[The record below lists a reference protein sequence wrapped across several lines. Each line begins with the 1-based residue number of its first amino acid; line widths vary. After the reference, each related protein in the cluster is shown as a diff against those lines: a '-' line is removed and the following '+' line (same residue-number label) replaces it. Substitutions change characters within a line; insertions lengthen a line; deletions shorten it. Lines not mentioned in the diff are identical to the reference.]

1 MSDVMR
7 RHSEKL
13 SCQHPTVLS
22 NSIYP
27 DRFISM
33 ADPRD
38 ASLDPENIDE
48 LTKSTLNFPVVGI
61 GASAG
66 GLQALMHFFEQMPAA
81 NGMAFVVI
89 LHLSPDHESNVAEIL
104 QRVANMPVV
113 QVNEPTAIEA
123 NHVYVIPPTH
133 DLEMNDGHLQLSG
146 RSRARGAHLAIDL
159 FFRTLAAVHQ
169 ERAIAV
175 VMSGTGNDGAAG
187 LARVKEEGGITLVQ
201 QPGDAEYDGMP
212 KAAIATGMVD
222 FIVTSAD
229 MPQRLQQLWANASR
243 ISLPRKDGSSL
254 RAAAPDSEEVARLA
268 EDALRD
274 IVSALRIYSRNDF
287 RQYKRATVLRRIER
301 RLQVNGLPDLPAY
314 RNFLRAH
321 PEEVK
326 LLLQDML
333 ISVTNFFR
341 DPAAFEA
348 LEREVLPA
356 LLAHRSP
363 DESVRVWVVGCAT
376 GEEAYSVAILLKEQ
390 MELHHCM
397 SELQIFATDIDERA
411 VNFGRNGLF
420 PASIATDVSPAR
432 LKKFFS
438 QEKEQFRVIKQ
449 VREKVLFAN
458 HNVLRDPPF
467 SRIDLI
473 CCRNLLIYLDKSA
486 QASVLG
492 TFRFALKPEG
502 FLFLG
507 SSESVEAA
515 PKLYTVFDKKNRFFK
530 VNPTGISIRHLLLA
544 TDQPRNRLVYNPRG
558 PDRRAPKPASFA
570 DLHHK
575 LIDQI
580 VLPSVLIDG
589 NHNILHLSE
598 NVGKFLLPGSGTPSV
613 NLLDNTQA
621 ELRTELRTALYQATH
636 TGKPVRTHAVPVRR
650 GNSTILVEM
659 SVHFFKEVEAESALA
674 LALVMFEEVPE
685 KPPAQEPSGDGQAH
699 QVLIEQLETEIRQLK
714 ENLQQTIEQTEIS
727 TKELKSSNQEQQ
739 AVNEELRSA
748 TEELE
753 TSKEELQSIN
763 EELSTVNFELKLKVD
778 ETCMMNDDLQ
788 NLIASSDIATIFVD
802 RSLHI
807 KRFTPQATRIFNL
820 IESDINRPLMDITHK
835 LDYGS
840 LADDAAG
847 MLKTLNPIERP
858 VGSSDGRSYLARIRP
873 YRTMDDH
880 IDGVVLTFVDVTKLR
895 KAEERLRAGEERL
908 RIAAETTKD
917 YAILTIDEEGIITSW
932 NVGAQR
938 NFGYTPQEIV
948 GQPFFTIFT
957 PEDRAAGASEEE
969 LRGAREEG
977 RSLDE
982 RWHLR
987 KDGST
992 FFCSG
997 VVTRLE
1003 GKAGGF
1009 AKIAQDMTESRSQQ
1023 VSRDELLAMEKQAN
1037 ELKDQFLAV
1046 MSHELKHPLNLIQ
1059 VNTELLLSHPE
1070 VRALPE
1076 VARAGE
1082 TIRSAVVSQTKIIDD
1097 LLDLSRARTGK
1108 LTLRLA
1114 PVDLAEMVT
1123 SIAAAAREAASKKS
1137 LTLNYECREKE
1148 LVAALCDRVRT
1159 EQVLWNLINNA
1170 IKFTPAG
1177 GSITVRL
1184 GRDGTFATV
1193 SVIDTGQGIEPAF
1206 LPHIFGMFIQ
1216 APDQKIYNT
1225 NTGLGVGL
1233 TLVRDLTVAQG
1244 GKVLADSEG
1253 IGKGTCLTI
1262 WLPLAQTKVQDK
1274 KTDLPGGNLK
1284 GLRILAV
1291 DDMID
1296 LLEPFSALLR
1306 LEGAT
1311 VDMAT
1316 SGQQALEMLEATG
1329 YDLLIS
1335 DLGMPYMDGYELIR
1349 KIRKRP
1355 DWRNLKAIAL
1365 SGYGRQVDTVRA
1377 LQSGFNAHLSKPAT
1391 VAHICQSI
1399 AQLVPSGQG

>member
-1 MSDVMR
+1 MSYAMR
-7 RHSEKL
+7 RQPGRL
-13 SCQHPTVLS
+13 LCQHAKVIS
-22 NSIYP
+22 DSIYP
-27 DRFISM
+27 DWFISM

-38 ASLDPENIDE
+38 ASLNPENSDDLI
-48 LTKSTLNFPVVGI
+48 KSPLKFPVVGI

-66 GLQALMHFFEQMPAA
+66 GLQALLRFFERMPAA

-104 QRVANMPVV
+104 QRIARMPVM
-113 QVNEPTAIEA
+113 QVTELTAIEA

-133 DLEMNDGHLQLSG
+133 DLEMNDGHLQLASH
-146 RSRARGAHLAIDL
+146 SRIRGAHLAIDL
-159 FFRTLAAVHQ
+159 FFRTLAEVHQ
-169 ERAIAV
+169 ERAVAV
-175 VMSGTGNDGAAG
+175 VMSGTGHDGASG
-187 LARVKEEGGITLVQ
+187 LARVKEEGGVTLVQ
-201 QPGDAEYDGMP
+201 QPEDAEYDDMP

-222 FIVTSAD
+222 FVATASD
-229 MPQRLQQLWANASR
+229 MPRRLQELWANASR
-243 ISLPRKDGSSL
+243 ISLPRKDGLSL
-254 RAAAPDSEEVARLA
+254 RADIADSDESARLA
-268 EDALRD
+268 EEALRD
-274 IVSALRIYSRNDF
+274 IMSALRIYSKNDF
-287 RQYKRATVLRRIER
+287 RQYKRATVLRRIAR
-301 RLQVNGLPDLPAY
+301 RLQVNGVHDLPAY
-314 RNFLRAH
+314 RDFLRVH
-321 PEEVK
+321 PQELK

-348 LEREVLPA
+348 LENDVLPA
-356 LLAHRSP
+356 LLANRSP
-363 DESVRVWVVGCAT
+363 DESVRVWVAGCAT
-376 GEEAYSVAILLKEQ
+376 GEEVYSVAILLKEQ
-390 MELHHCM
+390 MELHHCT

-411 VNFGRNGLF
+411 VNFGRNGLY

-432 LKKFFS
+432 LKSFFTF
-438 QEKEQFRVIKQ
+438 EKEQFRVLKQ
-449 VREKVLFAN
+449 MREKVLFAN

-473 CCRNLLIYLDKSA
+473 CCRNLLIYLDKAA
-486 QASVLG
+486 QAGVLS

-507 SSESVEAA
+507 SSEAVEAA
-515 PKLYTVFDKKNRFFK
+515 HKLYTVVDKKNRFFK
-530 VNPTGISIRHLLLA
+530 VNPSGTSTRHLLLA
-544 TDQPRNRLVYNPRG
+544 KEPPSDSPVFNRRG
-558 PDRRAPKPASFA
+558 PDRRAPKPASSA
-570 DLHHK
+570 ELHRS
-575 LIDQI
+575 LIEQV
-580 VLPSVLIDG
+580 VLPSVLIDSQ
-589 NHNILHLSE
+589 HNILHLSE
-598 NVGKFLLPGSGTPSV
+598 NVGKFLLPGSGAPSV

-621 ELRTELRTALYQATH
+621 ELRTELRTALYQAMH
-636 TGKPVRTHAVPVRR
+636 TGKQVKTHAVPLRR
-650 GNSTILVEM
+650 GSSTILVQM
-659 SVHFFKEVEAESALA
+659 SVHFFGEVSTESA

-685 KPPAQEPSGDGQAH
+685 KPLLESSSTGQAH
-699 QVLIEQLETEIRQLK
+699 QVVVEQLEAEIRQLK
-714 ENLQQTIEQTEIS
+714 ENLQQIIEQTEVS
-727 TKELKSSNQEQQ
+727 TEELKSSNEDQQ

-763 EELSTVNFELKLKVD
+763 EELTTVNFELKVKVD
-778 ETCMMNDDLQ
+778 ETSMMNDDLQ
-788 NLIASSDIATIFVD
+788 NLITSSDIATVFVD
-802 RSLHI
+802 RSLKI

-835 LDYGS
+835 LDYES
-840 LADDAAG
+840 LGKDAAG
-847 MLKTLNPIERP
+847 MLKTLNPIKRP
-858 VGSSDGRSYLARIRP
+858 VSSSDGRHYLARIGP

-880 IDGVVLTFVDVTKLR
+880 IDGVVLTFVDVTELR

-948 GQPFFTIFT
+948 GQPFSIIFT
-957 PEDRAAGASEEE
+957 PEDRAAGAPEGE
-969 LRGAREEG
+969 LRGAHEDG
-977 RSLDE
+977 RSVDE

-1003 GKAGGF
+1003 GKAGGY
-1009 AKIAQDMTESRSQQ
+1009 AKIAKDMTESRSQQ
-1023 VSRDELLAMEKQAN
+1023 VSRDELLAMEKHAN

-1114 PVDLAEMVT
+1114 PVDLAEMAT
-1123 SIAAAAREAASKKS
+1123 SIAGAARDDASKKG
-1137 LTLNYECREKE
+1137 LTLSYEYTEKE
-1148 LVAALCDRVRT
+1148 LVALCDRVRT
-1159 EQVLWNLINNA
+1159 EQILWNLINNA

-1177 GSITVRL
+1177 GTVTVRL
-1184 GRDGTFATV
+1184 GRDSTFATM
-1193 SVIDTGQGIEPAF
+1193 SVTDTGQGIDPAF
-1206 LPHIFGMFIQ
+1206 LPHIFGMFVQ
-1216 APDQKIYNT
+1216 APEQIIYNT

-1244 GKVLADSEG
+1244 GRVLADSEG
-1253 IGKGTCLTI
+1253 LGKGTCFTI
-1262 WLPLAQTKVQDK
+1262 WLPLAQTRMQDK
-1274 KTDLPGGNLK
+1274 KASQSSANLK

-1306 LEGAT
+1306 LEGAD
-1311 VDMAT
+1311 VDMAC
-1316 SGQQALEMLEATG
+1316 SGQQALEMLEKNS

-1399 AQLVPSGQG
+1399 AQLVPNDPL

>member
-1 MSDVMR
+1 
-7 RHSEKL
+7 
-13 SCQHPTVLS
+13 
-22 NSIYP
+22 
-27 DRFISM
+27 M

-38 ASLDPENIDE
+38 ASLYPENTDG
-48 LTKSTLNFPVVGI
+48 LAKSTLNFPVVGI

-66 GLQALMHFFEQMPAA
+66 GLQALLRFFEQMPAA
-81 NGMAFVVI
+81 NGMAFVII
-89 LHLSPDHESNVAEIL
+89 LHLSPEHESNVAQIL
-104 QRVANMPVV
+104 QRVASMPVM
-113 QVNEPTAIEA
+113 QVNAPTAIQA

-133 DLEMNDGHLQLSG
+133 DLEMNDGHLQLSSH
-146 RSRARGAHLAIDL
+146 SRVRGAHLAIDL
-159 FFRTLAAVHQ
+159 FFRTLAEVHQ

-187 LARVKEEGGITLVQ
+187 LARVKEAGGVTLVQ

-222 FIVTSAD
+222 FVTTAAE
-229 MPQRLQQLWANASR
+229 MPQRLQELWANASR
-243 ISLPRKDGSSL
+243 ISLPQKDGPSL
-254 RAAAPDSEEVARLA
+254 RAAVADTDEAARLA

-274 IVSALRIYSRNDF
+274 IMSALSTYSKNDF
-287 RQYKRATVLRRIER
+287 RQYKRATVLRRIGR
-301 RLQVNGLPDLPAY
+301 RLQVNGVPDLPAY
-314 RNFLRAH
+314 RDFLRAH

-348 LEREVLPA
+348 LERDVLPA

-363 DESVRVWVVGCAT
+363 DEAVRVWVAGCAT
-376 GEEAYSVAILLKEQ
+376 GEEAYSVAILLREQ
-390 MELHHCM
+390 MELHHCT

-411 VNFGRNGLF
+411 VNVGRNALY
-420 PASIATDVSPAR
+420 PVSIATDVSPGR
-432 LKKFFS
+432 LKKFFNP
-438 QEKEQFRVIKQ
+438 EKEQFRVVKQ
-449 VREKVLFAN
+449 MREKLLFAH

-467 SRIDLI
+467 SRVDLI

-486 QASVLG
+486 QSSVLE

-507 SSESVEAA
+507 TSESVEAA
-515 PKLYTVFDKKNRFFK
+515 NKLYTVFDKKSRFFK
-530 VNPTGISIRHLLLA
+530 VNPNGSSIRHFLLA
-544 TDQPRNRLVYNPRG
+544 REQPSDRTVFSHRG
-558 PDRRAPKPASFA
+558 PDRRAPKPASFGE
-570 DLHHK
+570 LHHK
-575 LIDQI
+575 LIDQV
-580 VLPSVLIDG
+580 VLPSVLIDSQ
-589 NHNILHLSE
+589 HNILHLSE

-621 ELRTELRTALYQATH
+621 ELRTELRTALYQAMH

-650 GNSTILVEM
+650 GNSMILVEM
-659 SVHFFKEVEAESALA
+659 SVHSFGEVDTDSA

-685 KPPAQEPSGDGQAH
+685 KPPALSPGNPGQAH

-714 ENLQQTIEQTEIS
+714 KNLNQIIEQTEIS
-727 TKELKSSNQEQQ
+727 TEELMSSNEEQQ
-739 AVNEELRSA
+739 TVNEELRSA

-763 EELSTVNFELKLKVD
+763 EELTTVNFELKVKVD
-778 ETCMMNDDLQ
+778 ETSMMNDDLQ

-835 LDYGS
+835 LCYAS
-840 LADDAAG
+840 LANDAAG

-858 VGSSDGRSYLARIRP
+858 VSSSDGRHYLAGIRP
-873 YRTMDDH
+873 YRTIDDH
-880 IDGVVLTFVDVTKLR
+880 IDGVVLTFVDVTELR
-895 KAEERLRAGEERL
+895 KAEEKLRAGEERL

-917 YAILTIDEEGIITSW
+917 YAILTIDEEGTITSW

-938 NFGYTPQEIV
+938 NFGYMPHEIV

-957 PEDRAAGASEEE
+957 PEDRAAGVPEDE

-977 RSLDE
+977 RSMDE

-992 FFCSG
+992 FFCCG

-1003 GKAGGF
+1003 GKAGGY
-1009 AKIAQDMTESRSQQ
+1009 AKIARDMTESRSQQ

-1114 PVDLAEMVT
+1114 PVDLAEMAT

-1137 LTLNYECREKE
+1137 LTLNYEYSEKE
-1148 LVAALCDRVRT
+1148 LVALCDRVRT

-1177 GSITVRL
+1177 GIITVRL

-1193 SVIDTGQGIEPAF
+1193 SVVDTGQGIDPAF

-1253 IGKGTCLTI
+1253 IGKGTCFTI
-1262 WLPLAQTKVQDK
+1262 WLPLAQTRVQDK
-1274 KTDLPGGNLK
+1274 KAGLPSANLK
-1284 GLRILAV
+1284 GLRILVV

-1296 LLEPFSALLR
+1296 LLQPFSALLR
-1306 LEGAT
+1306 LEGAD

-1316 SGQQALEMLEATG
+1316 SGQQALEMLEKNS

-1349 KIRKRP
+1349 KIRKSP
-1355 DWRNLKAIAL
+1355 DWRSLKAIAL

-1399 AQLVPSGQG
+1399 AQLVPNKLA

>member
-1 MSDVMR
+1 
-7 RHSEKL
+7 
-13 SCQHPTVLS
+13 
-22 NSIYP
+22 
-27 DRFISM
+27 M

-38 ASLDPENIDE
+38 ASLALENSDD
-48 LTKSTLNFPVVGI
+48 LAKSTLNFPVVGI

-66 GLQALMHFFEQMPAA
+66 GLQALLRFFEQMPAA

-89 LHLSPDHESNVAEIL
+89 LHLSPEHESNVAEIL
-104 QRVANMPVV
+104 QRVACMPVT

-133 DLEMNDGHLQLSG
+133 DLEMNDGHLQLSSH
-146 RSRARGAHLAIDL
+146 SRVRGAHLAIDL
-159 FFRTLAAVHQ
+159 FFRTLAKVHQ

-187 LARVKEEGGITLVQ
+187 LVRVKEEGGVTLAQ
-201 QPGDAEYDGMP
+201 QPEDAEYDGMP
-212 KAAIATGMVD
+212 KAAMATGMVD
-222 FIVTSAD
+222 FVVTAAE
-229 MPQRLQQLWANASR
+229 MPQRLQELWANASR
-243 ISLPRKDGSSL
+243 ISLPQKGGPSL
-254 RAAAPDSEEVARLA
+254 RAAVADSDEAARLA

-274 IVSALRIYSRNDF
+274 IMSALRIHSRNDF

-301 RLQVNGLPDLPAY
+301 RLQVNGVPDLPAY
-314 RNFLRAH
+314 RDFLRVH

-348 LEREVLPA
+348 LERDVLPA

-363 DESVRVWVVGCAT
+363 DESVRVWVAGCAT
-376 GEEAYSVAILLKEQ
+376 GEEAYSLAILLKEQ
-390 MELHHCM
+390 MELHHCT

-411 VNFGRNGLF
+411 VNFGRNGLY
-420 PASIATDVSPAR
+420 PVSIAADVSPAR
-432 LKKFFS
+432 LKKFFNL
-438 QEKEQFRVIKQ
+438 EKEQFRVVKQ
-449 VREKVLFAN
+449 VREKVLFAH

-515 PKLYTVFDKKNRFFK
+515 HKLYTVFDKKSRFFK
-530 VNPTGISIRHLLLA
+530 VNPNGSSIRHLLLA
-544 TDQPRNRLVYNPRG
+544 KAQPSDRPVFNQRG

-570 DLHHK
+570 ELHRT
-575 LIDQI
+575 LIEQV

-589 NHNILHLSE
+589 QHNILHLSE

-613 NLLDNTQA
+613 DLLDNTQA
-621 ELRTELRTALYQATH
+621 ELRTELRTALYQAMH
-636 TGKPVRTHAVPVRR
+636 TGKPVRTHAVAVRR
-650 GNSTILVEM
+650 GNSTILMEM
-659 SVHFFKEVEAESALA
+659 SVHFFGEVDTESA

-685 KPPAQEPSGDGQAH
+685 KPALKPRSAGQAH
-699 QVLIEQLETEIRQLK
+699 QVLVEQLETEIRQLK
-714 ENLQQTIEQTEIS
+714 ENLQQIIEQTEIS
-727 TKELKSSNQEQQ
+727 TEELKSSNQEQQ

-753 TSKEELQSIN
+753 TSREELQSIN
-763 EELSTVNFELKLKVD
+763 EELTTVNFELQVKVD
-778 ETCMMNDDLQ
+778 ETSMMNNDLQ

-835 LDYGS
+835 LDYAS

-858 VGSSDGRSYLARIRP
+858 VSSSDGRHYLAGIRP
-873 YRTMDDH
+873 YRTLDNH
-880 IDGVVLTFVDVTKLR
+880 IDGVVLTFVDVTELR
-895 KAEERLRAGEERL
+895 KAEEKLRAGEERL

-917 YAILTIDEEGIITSW
+917 YAILTIDEEGTITSW

-938 NFGYTPQEIV
+938 NFGYTSQEIV
-948 GQPFFTIFT
+948 GRPFFTIFT
-957 PEDRAAGASEEE
+957 PEDRAAGAPDEE
-969 LRGAREEG
+969 LRGAREDG
-977 RSLDE
+977 RSVDE

-992 FFCSG
+992 FFCSS

-1003 GKAGGF
+1003 GKSGGY
-1009 AKIAQDMTESRSQQ
+1009 AKIARDMTESRSQQ

-1108 LTLRLA
+1108 LTLRLG
-1114 PVDLAEMVT
+1114 PVDLAEMTT
-1123 SIAAAAREAASKKS
+1123 SIASAAREAASKKS
-1137 LTLNYECREKE
+1137 LALNYDCSEEQ
-1148 LVAALCDRVRT
+1148 LVVLCDRVRT

-1177 GSITVRL
+1177 GTVTVRL

-1193 SVIDTGQGIEPAF
+1193 SVIDTGQGIDPAF
-1206 LPHIFGMFIQ
+1206 LPHIFGMFVQ

-1253 IGKGTCLTI
+1253 IGKGTCFTI
-1262 WLPLAQTKVQDK
+1262 WLPLAQTKVQAK
-1274 KTDLPGGNLK
+1274 KAGLPSGNLK

-1296 LLEPFSALLR
+1296 LLQPFSALLR
-1306 LEGAT
+1306 LEGAA

-1316 SGQQALEMLEATG
+1316 SGQQALEMLEKNS

-1399 AQLVPSGQG
+1399 AQLVPNGQG

>member
-1 MSDVMR
+1 
-7 RHSEKL
+7 
-13 SCQHPTVLS
+13 
-22 NSIYP
+22 
-27 DRFISM
+27 
-33 ADPRD
+33 
-38 ASLDPENIDE
+38 
-48 LTKSTLNFPVVGI
+48 
-61 GASAG
+61 
-66 GLQALMHFFEQMPAA
+66 
-81 NGMAFVVI
+81 
-89 LHLSPDHESNVAEIL
+89 
-104 QRVANMPVV
+104 
-113 QVNEPTAIEA
+113 
-123 NHVYVIPPTH
+123 
-133 DLEMNDGHLQLSG
+133 
-146 RSRARGAHLAIDL
+146 
-159 FFRTLAAVHQ
+159 
-169 ERAIAV
+169 
-175 VMSGTGNDGAAG
+175 
-187 LARVKEEGGITLVQ
+187 
-201 QPGDAEYDGMP
+201 
-212 KAAIATGMVD
+212 
-222 FIVTSAD
+222 
-229 MPQRLQQLWANASR
+229 
-243 ISLPRKDGSSL
+243 
-254 RAAAPDSEEVARLA
+254 
-268 EDALRD
+268 
-274 IVSALRIYSRNDF
+274 
-287 RQYKRATVLRRIER
+287 
-301 RLQVNGLPDLPAY
+301 
-314 RNFLRAH
+314 
-321 PEEVK
+321 
-326 LLLQDML
+326 
-333 ISVTNFFR
+333 
-341 DPAAFEA
+341 
-348 LEREVLPA
+348 
-356 LLAHRSP
+356 
-363 DESVRVWVVGCAT
+363 
-376 GEEAYSVAILLKEQ
+376 
-390 MELHHCM
+390 
-397 SELQIFATDIDERA
+397 
-411 VNFGRNGLF
+411 
-420 PASIATDVSPAR
+420 
-432 LKKFFS
+432 
-438 QEKEQFRVIKQ
+438 
-449 VREKVLFAN
+449 
-458 HNVLRDPPF
+458 
-467 SRIDLI
+467 
-473 CCRNLLIYLDKSA
+473 
-486 QASVLG
+486 
-492 TFRFALKPEG
+492 
-502 FLFLG
+502 
-507 SSESVEAA
+507 
-515 PKLYTVFDKKNRFFK
+515 
-530 VNPTGISIRHLLLA
+530 
-544 TDQPRNRLVYNPRG
+544 
-558 PDRRAPKPASFA
+558 
-570 DLHHK
+570 
-575 LIDQI
+575 
-580 VLPSVLIDG
+580 
-589 NHNILHLSE
+589 

-621 ELRTELRTALYQATH
+621 ELRTELRTAIYRAVH

-650 GNSTILVEM
+650 GNSSTLVEM
-659 SVHFFKEVEAESALA
+659 SVHFFGEANTESA

-685 KPPAQEPSGDGQAH
+685 KPAAESGSTGQAH
-699 QVLIEQLETEIRQLK
+699 QALVNQLETEIRQLK

-727 TKELKSSNQEQQ
+727 TEELKSSNEEQQ

-763 EELSTVNFELKLKVD
+763 EELTTVNFELKVKVD
-778 ETCMMNDDLQ
+778 ETGMMNDDLQ
-788 NLIASSDIATIFVD
+788 NLIASSDIATVFVD

-858 VGSSDGRSYLARIRP
+858 VSSSDGRHYLARLRP

-880 IDGVVLTFVDVTKLR
+880 IDGVVLTFVDVTELR

-917 YAILTIDEEGIITSW
+917 YAIMTIDEEGSITSW

-938 NFGYTPQEIV
+938 IFGYTPQEMV

-957 PEDRAAGASEEE
+957 PEDRAAGAPEEE
-969 LRGAREEG
+969 LRGARDEG
-977 RSLDE
+977 RSMDE

-1003 GKAGGF
+1003 GTAGGY
-1009 AKIAQDMTESRSQQ
+1009 AKISRDMTESRSQQ

-1114 PVDLAEMVT
+1114 PVDLAEMA
-1123 SIAAAAREAASKKS
+1123 SLIAAAAREAGSKKS
-1137 LTLNYECREKE
+1137 LTLNYECSEKE
-1148 LVAALCDRVRT
+1148 LVVLCDRVRT

-1170 IKFTPAG
+1170 IKFTPG
-1177 GSITVRL
+1177 GGTITVRL

-1193 SVIDTGQGIEPAF
+1193 SVIDTGQGIDPVF
-1206 LPHIFGMFIQ
+1206 LPHIFGMFVQ

-1244 GKVLADSEG
+1244 GRVLADSEG
-1253 IGKGTCLTI
+1253 IGKGTCFTI
-1262 WLPLAQTKVQDK
+1262 WLPLAQAKVQDK
-1274 KTDLPGGNLK
+1274 KAGLPSGNLK

-1291 DDMID
+1291 DDMTD

-1306 LEGAT
+1306 LEGAA

-1316 SGQQALEMLEATG
+1316 SGQQALDMLEQHS

-1349 KIRKRP
+1349 KVRKRP

-1399 AQLVPSGQG
+1399 AQLVPNGQG

>member
-1 MSDVMR
+1 
-7 RHSEKL
+7 
-13 SCQHPTVLS
+13 
-22 NSIYP
+22 
-27 DRFISM
+27 M
-33 ADPRD
+33 ADLHDVSPN
-38 ASLDPENIDE
+38 PENTHD

-66 GLQALMHFFEQMPAA
+66 DLQALLRFFEQMPAD
-81 NGMAFVVI
+81 NGMAFVII
-89 LHLSPDHESNVAEIL
+89 LHLSPGHERNVAEIL
-104 QRVANMPVV
+104 QRVDSLPVV
-113 QVNEPTAIEA
+113 QVNAPTAIEA

-146 RSRARGAHLAIDL
+146 CLRVKGAHLAIDL
-159 FFRTLAAVHQ
+159 FFRTLAEVHRK
-169 ERAIAV
+169 RAIAV

-187 LARVKEEGGITLVQ
+187 LARVKEEGALTLVRH
-201 QPGDAEYDGMP
+201 PDDAEYDGMP
-212 KAAIATGMVD
+212 KAAMATGMID
-222 FIVTSAD
+222 FIVTAAD
-229 MPQRLQQLWANASR
+229 MPQRLLEPWVNASGIR
-243 ISLPRKDGSSL
+243 LPSH
-254 RAAAPDSEEVARLA
+254 DSQSTQGAVQAGDEAARLG
-268 EDALRD
+268 EEALRD
-274 IVSALRIYSRNDF
+274 IMTVLRNHSRNDF

-301 RLQVNGLPDLPAY
+301 RLHVNGLPDLPAY
-314 RNFLRAH
+314 RDFVRAH
-321 PEEVK
+321 PDEVK
-326 LLLQDML
+326 PLLQDML

-341 DPAAFEA
+341 NPEAFEA
-348 LEREVLPA
+348 LERDVLPG
-356 LLAHRSP
+356 LLANRPP
-363 DESVRVWVVGCAT
+363 DEPVRVWVAGCAT
-376 GEEAYSVAILLKEQ
+376 GEEAYSVAMVLREQ
-390 MELHHCM
+390 MELHNCCCD
-397 SELQIFATDIDERA
+397 LQIFATDIDDSA
-411 VNFGRNGLF
+411 VNFGRTALY

-432 LKKFFS
+432 LQRFFTL
-438 QEKEQFRVIKQ
+438 EKDQFRVIKQ

-467 SRIDLI
+467 SRIDLV
-473 CCRNLLIYLDKSA
+473 CCRNLMIYLDKPA
-486 QASVLG
+486 QARVLG

-502 FLFLG
+502 VLFLG
-507 SSESVEAA
+507 SSESSEAA
-515 PKLYTVFDKKNRFFK
+515 PKLFSVVDKKSRFFRG
-530 VNPTGISIRHLLLA
+530 NPNANAMRHLLLA
-544 TDQPRNRLVYNPRG
+544 REQPSERQVFSHWG

-570 DLHHK
+570 ELHHK
-575 LIDQI
+575 LIEQ
-580 VLPSVLIDG
+580 VALPSVLVDSQ
-589 NHNILHLSE
+589 HNILHLSE
-598 NVGKFLLPGSGTPSV
+598 NVGKFLLPGSGAPSV

-636 TGKPVRTHAVPVRR
+636 TGKPVKTHAIAVRR

-659 SVHFFKEVEAESALA
+659 SVRFFGDAGAEPPLV
-674 LALVMFEEVPE
+674 LVMFDELLE
-685 KPPAQEPSGDGQAH
+685 KPPGMAPGSTSQAH
-699 QVLIEQLETEIRQLK
+699 QLLIDQLEAEIRHLK
-714 ENLQQTIEQTEIS
+714 EDLQETIEQTEIS
-727 TKELKSSNQEQQ
+727 TEELKALNEEQQ

-753 TSKEELQSIN
+753 TSKEKLQSIN
-763 EELSTVNFELKLKVD
+763 EELTTVNFELKVRVD
-778 ETCMMNDDLQ
+778 ETSMMNDDLQ

-807 KRFTPQATRIFNL
+807 KRFTPQAASIFNL

-835 LDYGS
+835 LDYAS

-858 VGSSDGRSYLARIRP
+858 VSSHDARHYLARLRP
-873 YRTMDDH
+873 YRTMDHH
-880 IDGVVLTFVDVTKLR
+880 IDGVVLTFVDVTELR
-895 KAEERLRAGEERL
+895 RAEERLRAGEERL

-917 YAILTIDEEGIITSW
+917 YAILTIDEDSAITSW

-938 NFGYTPQEIV
+938 IFGYAPQEIM

-957 PEDRAAGASEEE
+957 PEDRLAGAPDEE

-977 RSLDE
+977 RSLNE

-987 KDGST
+987 KNGST

-997 VVTRLE
+997 VVTWLE
-1003 GKAGGF
+1003 GKAGGY
-1009 AKIAQDMTESRSQQ
+1009 AKIARDMTESRSRQAG
-1023 VSRDELLAMEKQAN
+1023 RDELLVMEKEAN

-1070 VRALPE
+1070 VRSLPE

-1114 PVDLAEMVT
+1114 PVDLTEMAT
-1123 SIAAAAREAASKKS
+1123 SIAAAALEAASRKN
-1137 LTLNYECREKE
+1137 LTLQYECSDPE
-1148 LVAALCDRVRT
+1148 VVALCDRVRT

-1170 IKFTPAG
+1170 IKFTPEG
-1177 GSITVRL
+1177 GRNTVKL
-1184 GRDGTFATV
+1184 GRDGNFAMLSV
-1193 SVIDTGQGIEPAF
+1193 SDTGQGIDPAF
-1206 LPHIFGMFIQ
+1206 LPHIFGMFVQ
-1216 APDQKIYNT
+1216 APKQKNFNA

-1253 IGKGTCLTI
+1253 IGKGSRFTI
-1262 WLPLAQTKVQDK
+1262 WLPLAQAKVQNK
-1274 KTDLPGGNLK
+1274 KPALSSGNLK

-1291 DDMID
+1291 DDMVD

-1306 LEGAT
+1306 LEGAS
-1311 VDMAT
+1311 VDMAV
-1316 SGQQALEMLEATG
+1316 GGEQALEMLEKNS

-1349 KIRKRP
+1349 TIRKRSE
-1355 DWRNLKAIAL
+1355 WRHLKAIAL

-1391 VAHICQSI
+1391 VAHVCQSI
-1399 AQLVPSGQG
+1399 AQLVTANDPD

>member
-1 MSDVMR
+1 
-7 RHSEKL
+7 
-13 SCQHPTVLS
+13 
-22 NSIYP
+22 
-27 DRFISM
+27 M

-38 ASLDPENIDE
+38 VSLDPENSDD
-48 LTKSTLNFPVVGI
+48 LVKSTLNFPVVGI

-66 GLQALMHFFEQMPAA
+66 GLQALLRFFEQMPAV

-89 LHLSPDHESNVAEIL
+89 LHLSPDHESNVAAIL
-104 QRVANMPVV
+104 QRVASMPVM
-113 QVNEPTAIEA
+113 QVTGLTAIEA

-133 DLEMNDGHLQLSG
+133 DLEMNDGHLQLS
-146 RSRARGAHLAIDL
+146 RHSRVRGAHLAIDL
-159 FFRTLAAVHQ
+159 FFRSLAEVHQ
-169 ERAIAV
+169 ERAIAI
-175 VMSGTGNDGAAG
+175 VMSGTGNDGSAG

-201 QPGDAEYDGMP
+201 QPADAEYDGMP
-212 KAAIATGMVD
+212 KTAIATGMVD
-222 FIVTSAD
+222 FVATAAD
-229 MPQRLQQLWANASR
+229 MPKRLQELWANASR
-243 ISLPRKDGSSL
+243 ISLPRQEGLSL
-254 RAAAPDSEEVARLA
+254 RAAVADNDESERLA
-268 EDALRD
+268 EEALRD
-274 IVSALRIYSRNDF
+274 IMSSLRIYSKNDF
-287 RQYKRATVLRRIER
+287 RQYKRATVLRRIGR
-301 RLQVNGLPDLPAY
+301 RLQVNGVLDLPAY
-314 RNFLRAH
+314 RDFLRVH

-348 LEREVLPA
+348 LERDVLPA
-356 LLAHRSP
+356 LLANRSP
-363 DESVRVWVVGCAT
+363 DQSVRVWVAGCAT

-390 MELHHCM
+390 MELHHCT

-411 VNFGRNGLF
+411 VNLGRNGLF

-432 LKKFFS
+432 IKRFFTP
-438 QEKEQFRVIKQ
+438 EKEQFRVLKQ
-449 VREKVLFAN
+449 IREKVLFAN

-486 QASVLG
+486 QASVLS

-507 SSESVEAA
+507 SSEAVEAA
-515 PKLYTVFDKKNRFFK
+515 HKLYTVVDKKSRFFK
-530 VNPTGISIRHLLLA
+530 VNPNGASIRHLLLA
-544 TDQPRNRLVYNPRG
+544 KELPNDRPVFNRRG
-558 PDRRAPKPASFA
+558 PDRRAPKPASFSE
-570 DLHHK
+570 LHRT
-575 LIDQI
+575 LIEQV

-589 NHNILHLSE
+589 QHNILHLSE

-621 ELRTELRTALYQATH
+621 ELRTELRTALYQTMH
-636 TGKPVRTHAVPVRR
+636 TGKPVRTHAVPLRR

-659 SVHFFKEVEAESALA
+659 SVHFFGELGAESALT
-674 LALVMFEEVPE
+674 LVMFEEVPD
-685 KPPAQEPSGDGQAH
+685 KPAPESSNAGQAH
-699 QVLIEQLETEIRQLK
+699 QALVAQMETEIRQLK
-714 ENLQQTIEQTEIS
+714 ENLQQIIEQTEIS
-727 TKELKSSNQEQQ
+727 TEELKSSNEDQQ

-763 EELSTVNFELKLKVD
+763 EELTTVNFELKVKVD
-778 ETCMMNDDLQ
+778 ETSMMNDDLQ
-788 NLIASSDIATIFVD
+788 NLITSSDIATIFVD

-835 LDYGS
+835 LDYAS
-840 LADDAAG
+840 LANDAAG

-858 VGSSDGRSYLARIRP
+858 VSSSDGRHYLARIGP

-880 IDGVVLTFVDVTKLR
+880 IDGVVLTFVDVTELR

-917 YAILTIDEEGIITSW
+917 YAILTIDEEGAITSW

-948 GQPFFTIFT
+948 GQPFSTIFT
-957 PEDRAAGASEEE
+957 PEDRAAGAPEEE
-969 LRGAREEG
+969 LHGAREDG
-977 RSLDE
+977 RSVDE

-1003 GKAGGF
+1003 GKAGGY
-1009 AKIAQDMTESRSQQ
+1009 AKIARDMTESRSQQ

-1070 VRALPE
+1070 VRVLPE

-1108 LTLRLA
+1108 LTLRLG
-1114 PVDLAEMVT
+1114 PVDLVEMTT

-1137 LTLNYECREKE
+1137 LTLNYECSDKE
-1148 LVAALCDRVRT
+1148 LVALCDRVRT
-1159 EQVLWNLINNA
+1159 EQILWNLINNA

-1177 GSITVRL
+1177 GTVTVRL
-1184 GRDGTFATV
+1184 GRDSTFATM
-1193 SVIDTGQGIEPAF
+1193 SVTDTGQGIDSAF
-1206 LPHIFGMFIQ
+1206 LPHIFGMFAQ

-1244 GKVLADSEG
+1244 GRVLADSEG
-1253 IGKGTCLTI
+1253 YGKGTCFTI
-1262 WLPLAQTKVQDK
+1262 WLPLAQIRALNK
-1274 KTDLPGGNLK
+1274 KANLPSANLK

-1306 LEGAT
+1306 LEGAE
-1311 VDMAT
+1311 VDMAS
-1316 SGQQALEMLEATG
+1316 SGQQALEMLENNS

-1399 AQLVPSGQG
+1399 AQLVPNDPF

>member
-1 MSDVMR
+1 
-7 RHSEKL
+7 
-13 SCQHPTVLS
+13 
-22 NSIYP
+22 
-27 DRFISM
+27 M
-33 ADPRD
+33 ADPHD
-38 ASLDPENIDE
+38 ASLDSENIDN
-48 LTKSTLNFPVVGI
+48 LTKSMLNFPVVGI

-66 GLQALMHFFEQMPAA
+66 GLQALLRFFEKMPAA

-104 QRVANMPVV
+104 QRAANMPVV
-113 QVNEPTAIEA
+113 QVNGPTAIEA

-133 DLEMNDGHLQLSG
+133 DLEMNDGYLQLSG
-146 RSRARGAHLAIDL
+146 QVRVRGAHLAIDL
-159 FFRTLAAVHQ
+159 FFRTLAEVHQ
-169 ERAIAV
+169 ERAVAV
-175 VMSGTGNDGAAG
+175 VMSGTGSDGAAG
-187 LARVKEEGGITLVQ
+187 LARVKEAGGVTLVQ
-201 QPGDAEYDGMP
+201 DPEDAQYDGMP
-212 KAAIATGMVD
+212 KAAMATGMVD
-222 FIVTSAD
+222 FVVTAVD
-229 MPQRLQQLWANASR
+229 MPQRLIELWANACR
-243 ISLPRKDGSSL
+243 ICLPKNDESLMRFV
-254 RAAAPDSEEVARLA
+254 APESEEAVRLA
-268 EDALRD
+268 EEALRD
-274 IVSALRIYSRNDF
+274 IMALLRTHSRNDF

-314 RNFLRAH
+314 RDFLRTH

-326 LLLQDML
+326 PLLQDML

-341 DPAAFEA
+341 DPEAFEA
-348 LEREVLPA
+348 LERDVMPI
-356 LLAHRSP
+356 LLGNRQP
-363 DESVRVWVVGCAT
+363 DEPVRVWVAGCAT

-390 MELHHCM
+390 MELQNCA

-411 VNFGRNGLF
+411 VNFGRNGLY
-420 PASIATDVSPAR
+420 PSSIATDVPAAR
-432 LKKFFS
+432 LKKFFTL
-438 QEKEQFRVIKQ
+438 EKEQFRVIKQ

-473 CCRNLLIYLDKSA
+473 CCRNLLIYLDKAA
-486 QASVLG
+486 QARVLG

-502 FLFLG
+502 ILFLG
-507 SSESVEAA
+507 SSESAEAA
-515 PKLYTVFDKKNRFFK
+515 PKLFTVVDKKSRFFK
-530 VNPTGISIRHLLLA
+530 ASPNGNVIRHLLLA
-544 TDQPRNRLVYNPRG
+544 REQPRERVVFSQRG
-558 PDRRAPKPASFA
+558 PDRRAPKPVSFA
-570 DLHHK
+570 ELHHK
-575 LIDQI
+575 LIDQV

-589 NHNILHLSE
+589 NHNILHLAE

-613 NLLDNTQA
+613 NLLDNTQS
-621 ELRTELRTALYQATH
+621 ELRTELRTAIYQATH
-636 TGKPVRTHAVPVRR
+636 TGKPVKTHAIAVRR
-650 GNSTILVEM
+650 GDSKMLVEM
-659 SVHFFKEVEAESALA
+659 TVRFFGEVGTESA
-674 LALVMFEEVPE
+674 LALVMFDEAPE
-685 KPPAQEPSGDGQAH
+685 KPSSLVARSDDHAH
-699 QVLIEQLETEIRQLK
+699 QLLVEKMENEIRQLK
-714 ENLQQTIEQTEIS
+714 EDLQETIEQTEIS
-727 TKELKSSNQEQQ
+727 TEELKASNEEQQ

-763 EELSTVNFELKLKVD
+763 EELTTVNFELKIKVD
-778 ETCMMNDDLQ
+778 ETGMMNDDLQ

-807 KRFTPQATRIFNL
+807 KRFTPQAACIFNL

-835 LDYGS
+835 LDYQS
-840 LADDAAG
+840 LANDAAG

-858 VGSSDGRSYLARIRP
+858 VTSNDGRHYLARLRP
-873 YRTMDDH
+873 YRTIDDH
-880 IDGVVLTFVDVTKLR
+880 IDGVVLTFVDVTELS
-895 KAEERLRAGEERL
+895 KAEERVRAGEEWL

-917 YAILTIDEEGIITSW
+917 YAILTIGEDGCITSW

-938 NFGYTPQEIV
+938 IFGYSSLEIV
-948 GQPFFTIFT
+948 GQPFPTIFT
-957 PEDRAAGASEEE
+957 PEDRAAGAPEEE
-969 LRGAREEG
+969 LRGARVEG

-997 VVTRLE
+997 AVTRLE
-1003 GKAGGF
+1003 GKAGGY
-1009 AKIAQDMTESRSQQ
+1009 AKIARDMTESLSQQ
-1023 VSRDELLAMEKQAN
+1023 VSRDKMLAVEKQAN

-1108 LTLRLA
+1108 LTLQLA
-1114 PVDLAEMVT
+1114 PVDLAEMAT
-1123 SIAAAAREAASKKS
+1123 SIAAAAREAASRKS
-1137 LTLNYECREKE
+1137 LTLNYECSDQE
-1148 LVAALCDRVRT
+1148 LVALCDRVRT

-1170 IKFTPAG
+1170 IKFTPG
-1177 GSITVRL
+1177 EGIITVRL
-1184 GRDGTFATV
+1184 GRDGMFATL
-1193 SVIDTGQGIEPAF
+1193 SVIDTGQGIDPAF
-1206 LPHIFGMFIQ
+1206 LPHIFGMFVQ
-1216 APDQKIYNT
+1216 APDQKILNT

-1233 TLVRDLTVAQG
+1233 TLVRDLTIAQG
-1244 GKVLADSEG
+1244 GRVLADSAG
-1253 IGKGTCLTI
+1253 IGKGSSFTI
-1262 WLPLAQTKVQDK
+1262 WLPLAKAKVQDK
-1274 KTDLPGGNLK
+1274 KVALPSRNLK

-1296 LLEPFSALLR
+1296 LLEPFSALLG

-1316 SGQQALEMLEATG
+1316 SGQQALDMLEKNS

-1355 DWRNLKAIAL
+1355 DWCHLKAIAL

-1377 LQSGFNAHLSKPAT
+1377 LQSGFNAHLAKPAT

>member
-1 MSDVMR
+1 MVAG
-7 RHSEKL
+7 KANL
-13 SCQHPTVLS
+13 LGPNAKICQYYQ
-22 NSIYP
+22 NSIHP
-27 DRFISM
+27 HWFISM

-38 ASLDPENIDE
+38 ASPDLEHSNGLI
-48 LTKSTLNFPVVGI
+48 KSRLEFPVVGM

-66 GLQALMHFFEQMPAA
+66 GLQALLRFFEHMPAA

-89 LHLSPDHESNVAEIL
+89 LHLSPEHDSNVAEIL
-104 QRVANMPVV
+104 QRVASMPVV
-113 QVNEPTAIEA
+113 QVTGLTAIEA

-133 DLEMNDGHLQLSG
+133 DLEMNDGHLQLSSQV
-146 RSRARGAHLAIDL
+146 RVRGAHLAIDL
-159 FFRTLAAVHQ
+159 FFRTLAEVHQ
-169 ERAIAV
+169 KRAIAV

-187 LARVKEEGGITLVQ
+187 LSRVKEEGGVTLAQ
-201 QPGDAEYDGMP
+201 LPGDAEYDGMP

-222 FIVTSAD
+222 FVTTAAD
-229 MPQRLQQLWANASR
+229 MPQRLQELWANASR
-243 ISLPRKDGSSL
+243 ISLPQKDGVSL
-254 RAAAPDSEEVARLA
+254 PAAVADSEEIARLA

-274 IVSALRIYSRNDF
+274 IMSALRIHSKNDF

-301 RLQVNGLPDLPAY
+301 RLQVNGVSDLPAY
-314 RNFLRAH
+314 RDFLRVH
-321 PEEVK
+321 PEELK

-341 DPAAFEA
+341 DAAAFDA
-348 LEREVLPA
+348 LEHDVLPA
-356 LLAHRSP
+356 LLANRSP
-363 DESVRVWVVGCAT
+363 DDSLRVWVVGCAT

-390 MELHHCM
+390 MELHNCT
-397 SELQIFATDIDERA
+397 SELQIFATDIDDRA
-411 VNFGRNGLF
+411 INFGRNGLY
-420 PASIATDVSPAR
+420 PVSIAIDVSPVR
-432 LKKFFS
+432 LKRFFNP
-438 QEKEQFRVIKQ
+438 EKEQFRVLKQ
-449 VREKVLFAN
+449 LREKVLFAN

-473 CCRNLLIYLDKSA
+473 CCRNMLIYLDKSA
-486 QASVLG
+486 QANVLA
-492 TFRFALKPEG
+492 TFRFALKPQG

-515 PKLYTVFDKKNRFFK
+515 HKLYTVVDKKNRFFK
-530 VNPTGISIRHLLLA
+530 VNPNGSSIRHLLLSNEQFIKPPA
-544 TDQPRNRLVYNPRG
+544 FDPRG
-558 PDRRAPKPASFA
+558 PDRRAPKPVSFA
-570 DLHHK
+570 ELHRS
-575 LIDQI
+575 LIEQV

-589 NHNILHLSE
+589 QHNILHLSE
-598 NVGKFLLPGSGTPSV
+598 NVGKFLLPSSGTPSV

-621 ELRTELRTALYQATH
+621 ELRTELRTALYQAMH
-636 TGKPVRTHAVPVRR
+636 TGKPVRAHAVPLRR

-659 SVHFFKEVEAESALA
+659 SVHFFGEADAESA

-685 KPPAQEPSGDGQAH
+685 KPALESSNYGQVH
-699 QVLIEQLETEIRQLK
+699 QDLVEQLETEIRQLK
-714 ENLQQTIEQTEIS
+714 QNLQQIIEQTEVS
-727 TKELKSSNQEQQ
+727 TEELKSSNEEQQ

-763 EELSTVNFELKLKVD
+763 EELTTVNFELKVKVD
-778 ETCMMNDDLQ
+778 ETSMMNDDLQ
-788 NLIASSDIATIFVD
+788 NLITSSDIATIFVD
-802 RSLHI
+802 RNLNI
-807 KRFTPQATRIFNL
+807 KRFTPQATRLFNL

-835 LDYGS
+835 LGYAS

-847 MLKTLNPIERP
+847 MLRTLNPIERP
-858 VGSSDGRSYLARIRP
+858 VSSSDGRHYLARIRP

-880 IDGVVLTFVDVTKLR
+880 IDGVVLTFVDVTELR
-895 KAEERLRAGEERL
+895 KAQESLRAGEERL

-917 YAILTIDEEGIITSW
+917 YAILTIDEEGLITSW

-938 NFGYTPQEIV
+938 NFGYMPQEIL
-948 GQPFFTIFT
+948 GQPFSTIFT
-957 PEDRAAGASEEE
+957 PEDRAAGAAEEE
-969 LRGAREEG
+969 LRDAREEG
-977 RSLDE
+977 RSVDE

-1009 AKIAQDMTESRSQQ
+1009 AKIARDMTESRSQQ

-1114 PVDLAEMVT
+1114 PVDLAEMAA
-1123 SIAAAAREAASKKS
+1123 SIADAAREAANKKN
-1137 LTLNYECREKE
+1137 LTLNYECSEKQ
-1148 LVAALCDRVRT
+1148 LVALCDRVRT

-1177 GSITVRL
+1177 GVVSVKL
-1184 GRDGTFATV
+1184 GREITFATM
-1193 SVIDTGQGIEPAF
+1193 SVTDTGEGIDPAF
-1206 LPHIFGMFIQ
+1206 LPHIFGMFTQ
-1216 APDQKIYNT
+1216 APEQIVHNT

-1253 IGKGTCLTI
+1253 IGKGTRFTI
-1262 WLPLAQTKVQDK
+1262 WLPLAQTRVQDK
-1274 KTDLPGGNLK
+1274 KAALPSGNLK
-1284 GLRILAV
+1284 GLRILVV

-1306 LEGAT
+1306 LEGAE
-1311 VDMAT
+1311 VDMAN
-1316 SGQQALEMLEATG
+1316 SGQKALEMLEKST

-1349 KIRKRP
+1349 KIRKRA

-1399 AQLVPSGQG
+1399 AQLVPNSPA

>member
-1 MSDVMR
+1 
-7 RHSEKL
+7 
-13 SCQHPTVLS
+13 
-22 NSIYP
+22 
-27 DRFISM
+27 M
-33 ADPRD
+33 ADPIL
-38 ASLDPENIDE
+38 ALPQPEKTE
-48 LTKSTLNFPVVGI
+48 QPGTSALNFPVVGI

-66 GLQALMHFFEQMPAA
+66 GLQALLRFFEGMPAD

-89 LHLSPDHESNVAEIL
+89 LHLSPEHESNVAEIL
-104 QRVANMPVV
+104 QRISSMPVV
-113 QVNEPTAIEA
+113 QVQQPTPIEPG
-123 NHVYVIPPTH
+123 HVYVIPPTH
-133 DLEMNDGHLQLSG
+133 DLEMANGHLQLS
-146 RSRARGAHLAIDL
+146 SHARVRGVHLAIDL
-159 FFRTLAAVHQ
+159 FFRTLAEVHK

-175 VMSGTGNDGAAG
+175 VLSGTGNDGAAG
-187 LARVKEEGGITLVQ
+187 LARVKEEGGVTLVQ
-201 QPGDAEYDGMP
+201 DPQDAEYDGMP
-212 KAAIATGMVD
+212 KAAMATGMVD
-222 FIVTSAD
+222 FVLPAAD
-229 MPQRLQQLWANASR
+229 MPQRLQQLWANACR
-243 ISLPRKDGSSL
+243 IKLPKSSGSLMHTM
-254 RAAAPDSEEVARLA
+254 APSTEDTARLA
-268 EDALRD
+268 EEALRD
-274 IVSALRIYSRNDF
+274 IMSVLRTHSRNDF

-314 RNFLRAH
+314 RDFLRTH
-321 PEEVK
+321 PEELK
-326 LLLQDML
+326 PLLQDML

-341 DPAAFEA
+341 DPGAFEA
-348 LEREVLPA
+348 LERDVLPG
-356 LLAHRSP
+356 LLQHRP
-363 DESVRVWVVGCAT
+363 ADEAVRVWVAGCAT
-376 GEEAYSVAILLKEQ
+376 GEEAYSVAMLLREQ
-390 MELHHCM
+390 MELHQCA
-397 SELQIFATDIDERA
+397 SDLQVFATDIDERA
-411 VNFGRNGLF
+411 ISHARNALY
-420 PASIATDVSPAR
+420 PASITTDVSPAR
-432 LKKFFS
+432 LKKFFTP
-438 QEKEQFRVIKQ
+438 EKDHFRVLKHL
-449 VREKVLFAN
+449 REKVLFAN

-473 CCRNLLIYLDKSA
+473 CCRNLLIYLDKAA
-486 QASVLG
+486 QARVLG
-492 TFRFALKPEG
+492 TFRFSLRTEG
-502 FLFLG
+502 ILFLG

-515 PKLYTVFDKKNRFFK
+515 PKLFTVLDKRNRFFK
-530 VNPTGISIRHLLLA
+530 PNPNGHSIRHLLLA
-544 TDQPRNRLVYNPRG
+544 KDQPRDHLVYSQRG

-570 DLHHK
+570 ELHHK

-580 VLPSVLIDG
+580 ALPSVLIDG
-589 NHNILHLSE
+589 QHNILHLSE
-598 NVGKFLLPGSGTPSV
+598 NVGKFLLPGSGAPSV

-621 ELRTELRTALYQATH
+621 ELRTELRTALYQAAQ

-650 GNSTILVEM
+650 GDSKILVEM
-659 SVHFFKEVEAESALA
+659 NVHFFGQADAESALA
-674 LALVMFEEVPE
+674 LVLFEEVPE
-685 KPPAQEPSGDGQAH
+685 KPADQSSGSADQAH
-699 QVLIEQLETEIRQLK
+699 QRVVDRLEAEIRQLK
-714 ENLQQTIEQTEIS
+714 ENLQKTIEQTEIS
-727 TKELKSSNQEQQ
+727 TEELKSSNEEQQ

-763 EELSTVNFELKLKVD
+763 EELTTVNFELKVKVD
-778 ETCMMNDDLQ
+778 ETGMMNDDLQ

-820 IESDINRPLMDITHK
+820 IDSDINRPLMDITHK
-835 LDYGS
+835 LDYGA

-847 MLKTLNPIERP
+847 MLKTLHPMERP
-858 VGSSDGRSYLARIRP
+858 VSSSDGRHYLARIRP
-873 YRTMDDH
+873 YRTTDDH
-880 IDGVVLTFVDVTKLR
+880 IDGVVLTFVDVTELR
-895 KAEERLRAGEERL
+895 KAEERLRIGEERL
-908 RIAAETTKD
+908 RVAAETTKD
-917 YAILTIDEEGIITSW
+917 YAILTIDEDGNITSW

-938 NFGYTPQEIV
+938 IFGYAPQEIV
-948 GQPFFTIFT
+948 GKPFLTIFT
-957 PEDRAAGASEEE
+957 AEERMAGAPEQE
-969 LRGAREEG
+969 LRTAREEG

-987 KDGST
+987 KDGTT

-997 VVTRLE
+997 VVTRLD
-1003 GKAGGF
+1003 GQAGGF
-1009 AKIAQDMTESRSQQ
+1009 AKIARDMTESRSLQ
-1023 VSRDELLAMEKQAN
+1023 VSREELLAAEKQAN

-1070 VRALPE
+1070 IRALPE

-1114 PVDLAEMVT
+1114 PVDLAEMAA
-1123 SIAAAAREAASKKS
+1123 SIASAARESASRKS
-1137 LTLNYECREKE
+1137 LSLNYESGEEE
-1148 LVAALCDRVRT
+1148 LVALCDRVRT

-1170 IKFTPAG
+1170 IKFTPGG

-1193 SVIDTGQGIEPAF
+1193 SVIDTGQGIDPAF
-1206 LPHIFGMFIQ
+1206 LPHIFGMFVQ
-1216 APDQKIYNT
+1216 APEQKLYNT

-1253 IGKGTCLTI
+1253 IGKGTCFTI
-1262 WLPLAQTKVQDK
+1262 WLPLARAKVQTKKPV
-1274 KTDLPGGNLK
+1274 LSSGNLK

-1306 LEGAT
+1306 LEGAN

-1316 SGQQALEMLEATG
+1316 SGEQALDMLEKNS

-1349 KIRKRP
+1349 KVRKRP
-1355 DWRNLKAIAL
+1355 DWRSLKAIAL

-1399 AQLVPSGQG
+1399 AQLVPNDQG

>member
-1 MSDVMR
+1 
-7 RHSEKL
+7 
-13 SCQHPTVLS
+13 
-22 NSIYP
+22 
-27 DRFISM
+27 M
-33 ADPRD
+33 ADPHD
-38 ASLDPENIDE
+38 ASPHLENTTP
-48 LTKSTLNFPVVGI
+48 LTKSALNFPVVGI

-66 GLQALMHFFEQMPAA
+66 GLPALLRFFEHMPAG
-81 NGMAFVVI
+81 NGMAFVII
-89 LHLSPDHESNVAEIL
+89 LHLSPEHESNIAQIL
-104 QRVANMPVV
+104 QRVASMPVV
-113 QVNEPTAIEA
+113 QVNALTAIEA
-123 NHVYVIPPTH
+123 SHVYVITPTH
-133 DLEMNDGHLQLSG
+133 DLEINDGHLQLSSHA
-146 RSRARGAHLAIDL
+146 RVRGAHLAIDL
-159 FFRTLAAVHQ
+159 FFRSLAEVHQ

-187 LARVKEEGGITLVQ
+187 LARVKEAGGLTLVQ
-201 QPGDAEYDGMP
+201 DPEDAEYGGMP

-222 FIVTSAD
+222 FIVTAAD
-229 MPQRLQQLWANASR
+229 MPQRLMELWANASR
-243 ISLPRKDGSSL
+243 INLPRDGRPSL
-254 RAAAPDSEEVARLA
+254 RDALRESDESARLA

-274 IVSALRIYSRNDF
+274 IMTVLRNHSRNDF

-301 RLQVNGLPDLPAY
+301 RLQINGLLDLPAY
-314 RNFLRAH
+314 RDFLRAH
-321 PEEVK
+321 PEEAK
-326 LLLQDML
+326 PLLQDML

-341 DPAAFEA
+341 DPVAFEA
-348 LEREVLPA
+348 LERDVLPA
-356 LLAHRSP
+356 LLAQRSP
-363 DESVRVWVVGCAT
+363 DEPVRVWVAGCAT

-390 MELHHCM
+390 MEQHHCTA
-397 SELQIFATDIDERA
+397 EYQIFATDIDERG
-411 VNFGRNGLF
+411 VNFGRNGLYA
-420 PASIATDVSPAR
+420 ASIATDVSPER
-432 LKKFFS
+432 LQKFFT
-438 QEKEQFRVIKQ
+438 QEKEQFRVVKHI
-449 VREKVLFAN
+449 REKVLFAN

-515 PKLYTVFDKKNRFFK
+515 QKLFTVFDKKNSFFK
-530 VNPTGISIRHLLLA
+530 ANPNGNSIRHLLLA
-544 TDQPRNRLVYNPRG
+544 KNQPSARLVYSQRG
-558 PDRRAPKPASFA
+558 PDRLAPKPASFA
-570 DLHHK
+570 ELHRK
-575 LIDQI
+575 LIDQV

-589 NHNILHLSE
+589 QNNILHLSE
-598 NVGKFLLPGSGTPSV
+598 NVGKFLLPGSGSPSV

-621 ELRTELRTALYQATH
+621 ELRTELRTALYQAMQ
-636 TGKPVRTHAVPVRR
+636 TGQPVRTHVVPIQR

-659 SVHFFKEVEAESALA
+659 SVHFFGEMQTESA

-685 KPPAQEPSGDGQAH
+685 KSPAQEPGSADQAH
-699 QVLIEQLETEIRQLK
+699 QMLIDQLETEIRQLK
-714 ENLQQTIEQTEIS
+714 ESLQQTIEQNETSTE
-727 TKELKSSNQEQQ
+727 ELKSSNQEQY

-748 TEELE
+748 TEELV
-753 TSKEELQSIN
+753 TSKEELHSIN
-763 EELSTVNFELKLKVD
+763 EELSTVNFELKVKVN

-820 IESDINRPLMDITHK
+820 IESDIDRSLMDITHK
-835 LDYGS
+835 LEYDS
-840 LADDAAG
+840 LAYDAAG
-847 MLKTLNPIERP
+847 MIKTLNPIERP
-858 VGSSDGRSYLARIRP
+858 VKSSDGRHYLARLRP

-880 IDGVVLTFVDVTKLR
+880 IDGVVLTFVDVTELH
-895 KAEERLRAGEERL
+895 KAEESLRAGEERL

-917 YAILTIDEEGIITSW
+917 YAILTIDEDSTITSW

-938 NFGYTPQEIV
+938 IFGYAPQEIV

-957 PEDRAAGASEEE
+957 PEDRAAGAPEAE
-969 LRGAREEG
+969 LRGAHDEG

-1003 GKAGGF
+1003 GKAGGY
-1009 AKIAQDMTESRSQQ
+1009 AKIACDMTESRSQQ
-1023 VSRDELLAMEKQAN
+1023 ASRDELLAMEKQAN

-1082 TIRSAVVSQTKIIDD
+1082 TIRGAVVSQTKIIDD

-1114 PVDLAEMVT
+1114 AVDLGEMT
-1123 SIAAAAREAASKKS
+1123 ASIAAAAREAASKKS
-1137 LTLNYECREKE
+1137 LSLNYECSETE
-1148 LVAALCDRVRT
+1148 LVALCDRVRT

-1177 GSITVRL
+1177 GSITVWL

-1193 SVIDTGQGIEPAF
+1193 SVIDTGQGIDPAF
-1206 LPHIFGMFIQ
+1206 LPHIFGMFVQ

-1244 GKVLADSEG
+1244 GRVLAYSEG
-1253 IGKGTCLTI
+1253 IGKGTRFTI

-1274 KTDLPGGNLK
+1274 KTDLPGKNLK

-1306 LEGAT
+1306 MEGAT
-1311 VDMAT
+1311 VDIAT
-1316 SGQQALEMLEATG
+1316 SGQQALEMLEKNS

-1349 KIRKRP
+1349 KVRKRP

-1365 SGYGRQVDTVRA
+1365 SGYGRHVDTVRA

-1399 AQLVPSGQG
+1399 AHLVPNGQS

>member
-123 NHVYVIPPTH
+123 NHVYVIPPKH

-146 RSRARGAHLAIDL
+146 HSRVRGAHLAIDL
-159 FFRTLAAVHQ
+159 FFRTLAQVHQ

-187 LARVKEEGGITLVQ
+187 LARVKEEGGVTFVQ
-201 QPGDAEYDGMP
+201 QPEDAEYDGMP

-222 FIVTSAD
+222 FIVTAAD
-229 MPQRLQQLWANASR
+229 MPQRLQELWANASR
-243 ISLPRKDGSSL
+243 ISLPKNDGSSL
-254 RAAAPDSEEVARLA
+254 RVKVPDSDEAARLA
-268 EDALRD
+268 EDALCD
-274 IVSALRIYSRNDF
+274 IMSALRIYSRNDF

-301 RLQVNGLPDLPAY
+301 RLQVNGVPDLPAY
-314 RNFLRAH
+314 RDFLRVH

-333 ISVTNFFR
+333 ISVTNYFR
-341 DPAAFEA
+341 DQAAFEA
-348 LEREVLPA
+348 LERDVLPV

-363 DESVRVWVVGCAT
+363 EEPVRVWVAGCAT

-390 MELHHCM
+390 MALHHCM
-397 SELQIFATDIDERA
+397 SDLHIFATDIDERA
-411 VNFGRNGLF
+411 VNFGRNGLY

-432 LKKFFS
+432 LKKFFT
-438 QEKEQFRVIKQ
+438 QEKEQFRVVKQ

-473 CCRNLLIYLDKSA
+473 CCRNLLIYLDKSG

-515 PKLYTVFDKKNRFFK
+515 HKLFTVVDKKNRFFK
-530 VNPTGISIRHLLLA
+530 ANPNGSSIRHLLLA
-544 TDQPRNRLVYNPRG
+544 KDPPSDRLVFNQRG
-558 PDRRAPKPASFA
+558 PDRRAPLPASFA
-570 DLHHK
+570 ELHHK
-575 LIDQI
+575 LIDQV

-613 NLLDNTQA
+613 NLLDNMQS
-621 ELRTELRTALYQATH
+621 ELRTELRTAVYQATH
-636 TGKPVRTHAVPVRR
+636 TGKPVKTHAIAVRR
-650 GNSTILVEM
+650 GDSKCLVEM
-659 SVHFFKEVEAESALA
+659 TVRFFGEAGNESA

-685 KPPAQEPSGDGQAH
+685 KLPGPVAESVDQAH
-699 QVLIEQLETEIRQLK
+699 QLLINQMEIEIRQLK
-714 ENLQQTIEQTEIS
+714 EDLREIIEQTEIS
-727 TKELKSSNQEQQ
+727 TEELKASNEEQQ

-763 EELSTVNFELKLKVD
+763 EELSTVNFELKVKVD
-778 ETCMMNDDLQ
+778 ETSMMNDDLQ

-802 RSLHI
+802 RSLYI

-820 IESDINRPLMDITHK
+820 IESDINRPLTDITHK
-835 LDYGS
+835 LDYQS
-840 LADDAAG
+840 LAGDAAG

-858 VGSSDGRSYLARIRP
+858 VASSDGTHYLARLRP
-873 YRTMDDH
+873 YRTTDDH
-880 IDGVVLTFVDVTKLR
+880 IDGVVLTFVDVTELR
-895 KAEERLRAGEERL
+895 KAEEKLRAGEERL

-917 YAILTIDEEGIITSW
+917 YAILTVDEESIITSW

-938 NFGYTPQEIV
+938 IFGYAPQEIV

-957 PEDRAAGASEEE
+957 PEDSAAGAPEDE
-969 LRGAREEG
+969 LRGAREDG

-1003 GKAGGF
+1003 GKAGGY
-1009 AKIAQDMTESRSQQ
+1009 AKIARDMTESRSQQ

-1114 PVDLAEMVT
+1114 PVDLAEMAT

-1137 LTLNYECREKE
+1137 LTLIYECSDKE
-1148 LVAALCDRVRT
+1148 LVALCDRVRT

-1170 IKFTPAG
+1170 IKFTPG
-1177 GSITVRL
+1177 EGTITVRL
-1184 GRDGTFATV
+1184 GRDGTFATI
-1193 SVIDTGQGIEPAF
+1193 SVADTGQGIDPVF
-1206 LPHIFGMFIQ
+1206 LPQIFGMFVQ
-1216 APDQKIYNT
+1216 APDQKVYNT

-1244 GKVLADSEG
+1244 GRVLADSEG
-1253 IGKGTCLTI
+1253 IGKGTCFTI

-1274 KTDLPGGNLK
+1274 KSGLPGGNLK

-1306 LEGAT
+1306 LEGAA

-1316 SGQQALEMLEATG
+1316 SGQQALEMLEKNN